1 MFRPRNSGA
10 NSDGLVGSHTANDG
24 LLSRPGAKLMCIRNM
39 RPEHALQ
46 NLPTQVRRGLIHPP
60 RPRLF
65 TSK

>member
-10 NSDGLVGSHTANDG
+10 NSDGHVGRHRRTMG
-24 LLSRPGAKLMCIRNM
+24 FYQRPGAKLLCTRNM

-60 RPRLF
+60 RPRLLTF
-65 TSK
+65 Q